1 MSKRRQRFVSPPS
14 KGFRGRRMPGRR
26 VAETTVRSAAAWALE
41 RTLSS
46 HSPSSTFLESALSQC
61 QSQDHGLLRELLLG
75 SLRWLRRIDH
85 VLSLAANRSMDR
97 IEPMLQPILRIGAYQ
112 LLFLD
117 RIPAHAAV
125 HEAVEEARRRTHR
138 GGGSFTNAVLRRIAR
153 NPQLDDW
160 PVEAEDP
167 MERLAIETS
176 HPTFLVRR
184 WYERL
189 GEASARAL
197 LMANNR
203 PKAMS
208 ILAFRDRG
216 GREPL
221 AEAFIDQGFEVA
233 PSELAPDGLV
243 VTRGNPL
250 KTAAYCAGTFYLQD
264 EASQAAALVPPPVP
278 GERILDAA
286 SAPGGKAFAL
296 LAFEPSV
303 QVLLADVSVSRTV
316 GVLRDN
322 LKRLGRA
329 LPVLVGDAGQP
340 AVGTSFDRVV
350 LDLPCSGT
358 GTLRKHPELKW
369 RIQPSEIGRLARQSG
384 RMLDGLAERVKV
396 GGMLIAITCSI
407 EPEENEDVVDRFL
420 ARRPDFARL
429 DLEGRL
435 PFPLERWVCGS
446 GQWQILPA
454 DHHDGFTLHAL
465 IRRPS
470 AS

>member
-1 MSKRRQRFVSPPS
+1 MSKRKPRFATPPS

-26 VAETTVRSAAAWALE
+26 GPETTVRSAAAWALG
-41 RTLSS
+41 RTLTSL
-46 HSPSSTFLESALSQC
+46 SPSSTFLESALSQC
-61 QSQDHGLLRELLLG
+61 QPQDHGLLRELLLG

-85 VLSLAANRSMDR
+85 VLSLAANRPIDK
-97 IEPMLQPILRIGAYQ
+97 IEPILQPILRIGAYQ

-153 NPQLDDW
+153 SPGLEDW
-160 PVEAEDP
+160 PVEVEDEI
-167 MERLAIETS
+167 ERLAIESS

-184 WYERL
+184 WHERL
-189 GEASARAL
+189 GDVAARAL
-197 LMANNR
+197 LEANNR
-203 PKAMS
+203 PKPMP

-233 PSELAPDGLV
+233 PSEIAPDALV
-243 VTRGNPL
+243 VLRGNPL
-250 KTAAYCAGTFYLQD
+250 GTAAYARGDFYLQD
-264 EASQAAALVPPPVP
+264 EASQAAALVPPPRP

-286 SAPGGKAFAL
+286 SAPGGKAFAM

-303 QVLLADVSVSRTV
+303 RLVLADVSLPRVAGS
-316 GVLRDN
+316 LREN
-322 LKRLGRA
+322 LVRLGRDC
-329 LPVLVGDAGQP
+329 PTLVSDAGQP
-340 AVGTSFDRVV
+340 AVDGTFDRVV

-358 GTLRKHPELKW
+358 GTLRKNPELKW
-369 RIQPSEIGRLARQSG
+369 RIQPSEIGRLARRSQ
-384 RMLDGLAERVKV
+384 RMLGGVADRVRPGGL
-396 GGMLIAITCSI
+396 LIAITCSI
-407 EPEENEDVVDRFL
+407 EPEENEAVVDAFL
-420 ARRPDFARL
+420 ERRPDFARL

-435 PFPLERWVCGS
+435 PFPLERWLQAAGC
-446 GQWQILPA
+446 WRILPA

-465 IRRPS
+465 IRRPD
-470 AS
+470 AI